1 MEKAQTQPLYK
12 RRPSISNNMSISIEK
27 ELDKYVKSDFY
38 KTPKCKS
45 TSRTS
50 LLEKSPEI
58 KHTILDANSEKNIKL
73 SILHI

>member
-1 MEKAQTQPLYK
+1 MEKTQTKPLYK
-12 RRPSISNNMSISIEK
+12 RRPSISSDMNISIEK
-27 ELDKYVKSDFY
+27 EVDKYVKSKFY

-58 KHTILDANSEKNIKL
+58 KHTILDANSEKNL
-73 SILHI
+73 NLNVLHI